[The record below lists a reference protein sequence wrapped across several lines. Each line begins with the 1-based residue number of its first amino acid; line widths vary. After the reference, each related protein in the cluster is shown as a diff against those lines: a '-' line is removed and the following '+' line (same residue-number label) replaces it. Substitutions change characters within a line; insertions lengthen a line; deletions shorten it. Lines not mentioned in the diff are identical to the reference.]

1 VALRGRPNSEDIEPG
16 LKPKQGGH
24 GVPPKQIGSAAQ
36 QIMQSED
43 TITLPTNV
51 STCLSTFIASAKK
64 VFGDDLLSVVL
75 YGSGAEGKLRPTS
88 DVNLILVLAAFAR
101 PQADMLRESFRLA
114 QAAIKLRVM
123 FLLQSEREPASS
135 AFAVKFGDVARR
147 RLVLY
152 GDDPFKSLRVSRA
165 DAIFRLRQT
174 SLNLALRLREAYVA
188 SSLREEQA
196 AALIADTA
204 GPLRSCALTLLELEG
219 SPAATPKQALERM
232 AESVP
237 ELAKDVQLISE
248 ARQRHILP
256 PGAAA
261 PVLFNMIRLAE
272 TMSLRAAE
280 LK

>member
-1 VALRGRPNSEDIEPG
+1 
-16 LKPKQGGH
+16 
-24 GVPPKQIGSAAQ
+24 
-36 QIMQSED
+36 MQHED

-51 STCLSTFIASAKK
+51 STCLSTFIAGAKK

-88 DVNLILVLAAFAR
+88 DVNLILVLAAFGR

-123 FLLQSEREPASS
+123 FLLQSELEPAAS

-174 SLNLALRLREAYVA
+174 SLNLALRLREAYIA

-219 SPAATPKQALERM
+219 HPAASPKQALERM
-232 AESVP
+232 VESMP
-237 ELAKDVQLISE
+237 ELVKDVQLITE
-248 ARQRHILP
+248 ARQRHTLP

-272 TMSLRAAE
+272 AMSLRAAE

>member
-1 VALRGRPNSEDIEPG
+1 MNR
-16 LKPKQGGH
+16 
-24 GVPPKQIGSAAQ
+24 
-36 QIMQSED
+36 ED
-43 TITLPTNV
+43 TIALPTNV

-88 DVNLILVLAAFAR
+88 DVNLILVLASFAR

-123 FLLQSEREPASS
+123 FLLRDELEPASA
-135 AFAVKFGDVARR
+135 AFAVKFGDIARR

-152 GDDPFKSLRVSRA
+152 GEDPFKSLQVSRE

-174 SLNLALRLREAYVA
+174 SLNLTLRLREAYIA

-204 GPLRSCALTLLELEG
+204 GPLRACASTLLELEG
-219 SPAATPKQALERM
+219 HAASSPKEALARI

-237 ELAKDVQLISE
+237 HLANDVQLITE
-248 ARQRHILP
+248 ARQRHTLP

-261 PVLFNMIRLAE
+261 PVLFNMIRLAQA
-272 TMSLRAAE
+272 MSLRAAA

>member
-1 VALRGRPNSEDIEPG
+1 
-16 LKPKQGGH
+16 
-24 GVPPKQIGSAAQ
+24 
-36 QIMQSED
+36 MQREE

-51 STCLSTFIASAKK
+51 SSCLSTFIASAKK
-64 VFGDDLLSVVL
+64 VFGDDLISVVL

-88 DVNLILVLAAFAR
+88 DVNLILVLASFAR

-123 FLLQSEREPASS
+123 FLLQDELQPASQ
-135 AFAVKFGDVARR
+135 AFAVKFGDIVRR

-152 GDDPFKSLRVSRA
+152 GPDPFQSLSVSRE

-174 SLNLALRLREAYVA
+174 SLNLTLRLREAYVA

-204 GPLRSCALTLLELEG
+204 GPLRSCAATLLELEG
-219 SPAATPKQALERM
+219 QPASSAKEALERIVT
-232 AESVP
+232 SVHQGT
-237 ELAKDVQLISE
+237 DHDTQLITE
-248 ARQRHILP
+248 ARQRHTLP

-261 PVLFNMIRLAE
+261 SVLFQMIRLAQA
-272 TMSLRAAE
+272 MWLRAAE